1 MKLAKY
7 LTSIFKRQ
15 THTAN
20 RHMKKITNIN
30 C

>member
-1 MKLAKY
+1 MKLEKY
-7 LTSIFKRQ
+7 LANIFKRQ
-15 THTAN
+15 THSAN